1 MRSLSIILAAGI
13 LAACGNP
20 SDENAQATES
30 APDSTV
36 QTLEYLSSDL
46 LGGRRTGEP
55 GNLLAQDHII
65 ERLSA
70 IGVAPWSGGYRH
82 PFNFVTTTQEGDETA
97 WSGTNIVGLIEGV
110 GANPSTIVI
119 SAHYDH
125 VGTRGDEVFNGAD
138 DNASG
143 VAGLLAVAEEF
154 KTKAPQN
161 NILVVFFDAEEL
173 GLRGARAFI
182 EMPEV
187 TAVKPALNIN
197 FDMISRSDKDELYA
211 AGAFHTPALG
221 PILKS
226 VADEAPVKL
235 KMGHDDPA
243 LGSNDWTSQSD
254 QGPFHQAGIPF
265 VYFGVEDHP
274 HYHRP
279 SDDFA
284 TVPIDFF
291 KRSVETVKMAAR
303 TLDSRLAEI
312 Q

>member
-1 MRSLSIILAAGI
+1 MRSLSIVLLTGLLVACDGHPQETTQTASTELA
-13 LAACGNP
+13 
-20 SDENAQATES
+20 S
-30 APDSTV
+30 AIN
-36 QTLEYLSSDL
+36 TLEYLSSDL

-70 IGVAPWSGGYRH
+70 VGVAPWSGGYRH
-82 PFNFVTTTQEGDETA
+82 PFDFVTTTQEGDETA

-110 GANPSTIVI
+110 SASPSTIVI

-125 VGTRGDEVFNGAD
+125 VGTRGGEVFNGAD

-154 KTKAPQN
+154 KTTAPQN

-182 EMPEV
+182 EMPEI

-197 FDMISRSDKDELYA
+197 FDMISRSDKNELYA

-226 VADEAPVKL
+226 IADKAPVKL
-235 KMGHDDPA
+235 EMGHDDPA

-254 QGPFHQAGIPF
+254 QGPFHQADVPF

-284 TVPIDFF
+284 TIPIDFF

-303 TLDSRLAEI
+303 TLDNRLAEI
-312 Q
+312 K